1 MLTVT
6 ILIVSCFVIKFKTIF
21 LSNVFLQSCEGKVL
35 SEDAFHDTH
44 EDALLKAQSVFNE
57 LPEDFPSIFQDENN
71 PDFLKKIETA
81 KSSYNKMN
89 KKNEVGYGA
98 YKSSKKHHN
107 S

>member
-1 MLTVT
+1 MLTITV
-6 ILIVSCFVIKFKTIF
+6 LIVSCFVIKFKTIF
-21 LSNVFLQSCEGKVL
+21 LSNVFLQSCEGKVV
-35 SEDAFHDTH
+35 SEDAFHDAH
-44 EDALLKAQSVFNE
+44 QEALSKAQDSFNE
-57 LPEDFPSIFQDENN
+57 LPENFPCIFKDENY

-81 KSSYNKMN
+81 KSSYIKMN